1 MQPLVIESANRY
13 YANRELFA
21 CGIRKTA
28 QDVLNPT
35 NDWNE
40 VPGIRNARRRIYNP
54 RLSRILLFKATNDV
68 LPH

>member
-1 MQPLVIESANRY
+1 MSPLVMNPD
-13 YANRELFA
+13 YANRKLFA

-35 NDWNE
+35 NDWSK
-40 VPGIRNARRRIYNP
+40 VPGMRNARCRIYNP
-54 RLSRILLFKATNDV
+54 RLSRILFFKATNDV